1 MKTTSDFWSNSN
13 MQISLNWL
21 KDLVPLEV
29 GVDELAERLTMLG
42 LEIEA
47 ITEPGKEISE
57 IYVGHILD
65 IQPHPDA
72 DKLVVCKTDI
82 GRGEP
87 LQIVCGAK
95 NMKAG
100 DKVPTAIEGATLPGG
115 FKILNR
121 KMRGIQSCGMMC
133 SARELGLGEDHSGLM
148 ILDPE
153 TPIGADIKPVLG
165 LDDVVFEIEV
175 TPNRGDWAG
184 MIGVARELSA
194 YYGIPL
200 RMPEISIRETG
211 EPATKLSSVTIEDP
225 DLCPRYAG
233 RVVRN
238 VVIKPSP
245 PWLCSRLIA
254 AGQRPINNIVDITNY
269 VLLETGHPL
278 HAFDYEKLAENRVVA
293 RRVRPGE
300 GIITLDG
307 EARVL
312 MEDMLVI
319 ADASKPQAVAG
330 VMGGADSEVDENT
343 KHVFL
348 ESAYFNPRSI
358 RSTARKL
365 GLLTDAAQN
374 FQRGADCDMVLY
386 ALNRAAMLMQELAD
400 ADVAPG
406 ILDEYPE
413 KQDRGRVQLRYA
425 RTDALLG
432 VAIDSCRQRTI
443 LEGLGFKMLQNE
455 EATCT
460 AAVPSWRHDVSHET
474 DLIEEIARHH
484 GYDHIPV
491 AMPPVRQ
498 SEKVFAP
505 QDRTMRELR
514 RFLAAQGLTEVVNWS
529 FAGRESESQA
539 GLAGCCTPMVMLEN
553 PLSENYAGM
562 RTALLPALYA
572 TAAYNCKRGAR
583 SIAIF
588 ELGPVYHA
596 VEGET
601 LPQEPVHAAVLLSG
615 VTRGRWNIPER
626 AWDFY
631 DIKGFLESVG
641 VFFHRE
647 FTFEDLADNA
657 FQAGQSASIKL
668 RKHVLG
674 QAGKVELSVARSFD
688 LPENT
693 FAFELDL
700 EMLLSKP
707 VPPAQFVSIPQYPSS
722 LRDLAVV
729 VDKDMPA
736 AQVIKSLTNAG
747 GPLLKEV
754 DVFDVYS
761 GKPLP
766 PDKKSIALSLVFQSP
781 ERTLTDKDTQ
791 KALER
796 IVAAVVRDCGAELR

>member
-1 MKTTSDFWSNSN
+1 

-21 KDLVPLEV
+21 KELVAIDV
-29 GVDELAERLTMLG
+29 GADELAERLTMLG

-47 ITEPGKEISE
+47 IREPGKEISE

-87 LQIVCGAK
+87 LQIVCGAA

-100 DKVPTAIEGATLPGG
+100 DKVPTAIDGATLPGG
-115 FKILNR
+115 FKIANR

-148 ILDPE
+148 ILDPA
-153 TPIGADIKPVLG
+153 TPIGADIRPVLG

-200 RMPEISIRETG
+200 KLPEITIRETG
-211 EPATKLSSVTIEDP
+211 EPAAKLSSVTIEDP

-233 RVVRN
+233 RILRN

-245 PWLCSRLIA
+245 PWLCARLIA
-254 AGQRPINNIVDITNY
+254 AGSRPINNVVDITNY

-278 HAFDYEKLAENRVVA
+278 HAFDYEKLAENRIVA

-300 GIITLDG
+300 GITTLDG
-307 EARVL
+307 EKRVL
-312 MEDMLVI
+312 SEGMLVI
-319 ADASKPQAVAG
+319 ADAKDPQAVAG
-330 VMGGADSEVDENT
+330 IMGGADSEVDENT

-358 RSTARKL
+358 RSTAKKL

-374 FQRGADCDMVLY
+374 FQRGADAEMVLF
-386 ALNRAAMLMQELAD
+386 ALNRAAQLMQDLAD
-400 ADVAPG
+400 AEVAPG
-406 ILDEYPE
+406 ILDEYPL
-413 KQDRGRVQLRYA
+413 KQDRGVVELRHA
-425 RTDALLG
+425 RSDALLG
-432 VAIDSCRQRTI
+432 VAIEPSRQKAI
-443 LEGLGFKMLQNE
+443 LEGLGFRITDKTE
-455 EATCT
+455 GKCT
-460 AAVPSWRHDVSHET
+460 VAVPSWRHDVSHES
-474 DLIEEIARHH
+474 DLIEEIARHY
-484 GYDHIPV
+484 GYDKIP
-491 AMPPVRQ
+491 ATMPPVRQ

-505 QDRTMRELR
+505 QERMLRELR
-514 RFLAAQGLTEVVNWS
+514 RYLAAQGMTEVVNWS
-529 FAGRESESQA
+529 FAGRDNEARA
-539 GLAGCCTPMVMLEN
+539 GVTTDNTAMVMLQN

-562 RTALLPALYA
+562 RTALLPALYG

-583 SIAIF
+583 SLAIF
-588 ELGPVYHA
+588 EMGPVYHA
-596 VEGET
+596 VEGE
-601 LPQEPVHAAVLLSG
+601 LLAKEPVHLGMLLAG
-615 VTRGRWNIPER
+615 VTRGQWNAPER
-626 AWDFY
+626 LWDFY
-631 DIKGFLESVG
+631 DIKGCLQAVG
-641 VFFHRE
+641 NFFRRE
-647 FTFEDLADNA
+647 FTVEDAACDA
-657 FQAGQSASIKL
+657 FQPGQSALVKL
-668 RKHVLG
+668 RKNVLG
-674 QAGKVELSVARSFD
+674 RIGKLAPALARAFE

-693 FAFELDL
+693 YALELDL
-700 EMLLSKP
+700 DLLLSKP
-707 VPPAQFVSIPQYPSS
+707 LSPAQFEDIPQYPPS

-729 VDKDMPA
+729 VDRGLAAEQLVKAVKD
-736 AQVIKSLTNAG
+736 AG
-747 GPLLKEV
+747 GALLKAV
-754 DVFDVYS
+754 DIFDVYC

-766 PDKKSIALSLVFQSP
+766 GDKKSVALSLVFQSP

-796 IVAAVVRDCGAELR
+796 IVAALAKQCGAELR